1 MAPTVGRYQG
11 DTFDRGR
18 PARAPRARAQVVV
31 TIVHHPELARVG
43 EDLIVPEAG
52 EVRLSRLE
60 GLFLPPEGGEARALD
75 DPFVSRRAVILQR
88 TLEGLELRSADGA
101 PASVGDTTLGP
112 EPETLDDT
120 RLERGVLLE
129 LGGRVLL
136 GLELRAHAPQ
146 RRVAHGVVGRSTAAE
161 ALVASIERAATS
173 EARAPI
179 LIVGPTGTG
188 KELVARALHALGPR
202 AHAPRVAVNVA
213 AIPPSTAAAA
223 LFGHVAGAY
232 TGASRASPGYFGQAH
247 GGVLFL
253 DEIGE
258 LASEIQP
265 MLLRALESGEV
276 QPVGATTPRP
286 VDVQVIAATDAD
298 LPARVAAGTFRA
310 PLYHRLAARTVVVP
324 PLAARGFDA
333 ALLLA
338 HALVH
343 EGAPEALT
351 DGTLTAE
358 PALTPTLVRA
368 VLDAPWPGNVR
379 ELWAYARGLIEQ
391 ARAQQALALPGAR
404 AAATAPPRHGPSTP
418 ATPSMPATPVGPSAP
433 AALAARETSSTPSG
447 AAALDDGALIAA
459 LRAHHFRLADTARA
473 LGVSRTHLDQRIA
486 ACPGV
491 RKAKDLGAAELQR
504 ALSDAG
510 EDLARAAALLEV
522 SERGLRLRLTQLSLW
537 PRPTIEPTPEP

>member
-1 MAPTVGRYQG
+1 MAPPVGRYQG

-18 PARAPRARAQVVV
+18 PAPATRARAQVVV

-43 EDLIVPEAG
+43 EDLVVPEAG

-101 PASVGDTTLGP
+101 PASVGTTTLGP

-136 GLELRAHAPQ
+136 GLELRAQAPR

-298 LPARVAAGTFRA
+298 LPTRVAAGTFRA
-310 PLYHRLAARTVVVP
+310 PLYHRLTARTIVVP

-351 DGTLTAE
+351 DATLTAE

-391 ARAQQALALPGAR
+391 ARAQQALALPGPQ
-404 AAATAPPRHGPSTP
+404 AAATTPPRHGPSTP
-418 ATPSMPATPVGPSAP
+418 AAPGGASAP
-433 AALAARETSSTPSG
+433 APHETSSAPSG

-473 LGVSRTHLDQRIA
+473 LGISRTHLDQRIA

-504 ALSDAG
+504 ALADAG

-537 PRPTIEPTPEP
+537 PRPTTEPTPEP